1 MIISAEQNE
10 APSMYEMEG
19 ASSGSATPQPAG
31 DPANLTSRAA
41 RRYRGPV

>member
-19 ASSGSATPQPAG
+19 ASSGSVTPWPAG
-31 DPANLTSRAA
+31 DPANPASRAA
-41 RRYRGPV
+41 RRYQGPA